1 LAELSGVLA
10 DQPLDGAGDLRQGLG
25 MDHRDIV
32 DLEPHGTPPPISAGR
47 RLACFVL
54 GIPLAVGALYL
65 FTAPKFWGLG
75 FVMAMMLTGGA
86 AVLIGTALFPKL
98 TFQHFDRSRW
108 R

>member
-1 LAELSGVLA
+1 
-10 DQPLDGAGDLRQGLG
+10 

-32 DLEPHGTPPPISAGR
+32 DLEPHGAPAPMTVAR

-54 GIPLAVGALYL
+54 GVPLALGALYL

-75 FVMAMMLTGGA
+75 FVMAMMLAGGA